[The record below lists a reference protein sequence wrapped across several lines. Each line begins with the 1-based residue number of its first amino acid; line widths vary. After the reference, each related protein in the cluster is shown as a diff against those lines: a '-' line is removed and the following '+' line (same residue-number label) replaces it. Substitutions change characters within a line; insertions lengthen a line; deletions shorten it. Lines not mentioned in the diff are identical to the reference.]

1 MYQRIMVAIDS
12 NFAAGKGLDTGIEM
26 ARRFGARLALCH
38 ALDDTM
44 LAQQFARVVLPDG
57 ITPIENFLRSG
68 ATEFLVQA
76 ADMARAKGIEAEIR
90 LIDSETEHVPE
101 LLARDA
107 VAWQADLLIVGMHA
121 SQGVG
126 RLLGGSVAEQLARKA
141 GVSLLLVRS

>member
-12 NFAAGKGLDTGIEM
+12 NFACGKVLDTGIEM
-26 ARRFGARLALCH
+26 ARRFGAQLALCH
-38 ALDDTM
+38 ALDDTL

-57 ITPIENFLRSG
+57 ISPIENSLRSG

-76 ADMARAKGIEAEIR
+76 ADIARDKGVEAEIR
-90 LIDSETEHVPE
+90 LVESETEHVPE
-101 LLARDA
+101 LLIRDA
-107 VAWQADLLIVGMHA
+107 AAWQADLLIVGMHA

-126 RLLGGSVAEQLARKA
+126 RLLGGNVAEQLARKA

>member
-101 LLARDA
+101 LLVRAA
-107 VAWQADLLIVGMHA
+107 AEWQADLLIVGKHA
-121 SQGVG
+121 SVGVE
-126 RLLGGSVAEQLARKA
+126 RLLGGSVSEQLVRKA
-141 GVSLLLVRS
+141 AISLLLVHS